1 MILFWNHQGGATT
14 ATAAASYLDTSLER
28 ISAMHIMLPFRHIG
42 VAADKTGW
50 HVSKRQGAALLYAGV
65 PALTYGW
72 GVEAPRHRNA
82 VEIEE

>member
-1 MILFWNHQGGATT
+1 MAD
-14 ATAAASYLDTSLER
+14 LDTAQKR
-28 ISAMHIMLPFRHIG
+28 ISGMMPMMPFRHIG
-42 VAADKTGW
+42 VAEDKTGA
-50 HVSKRQGAALLYAGV
+50 HTGKRAGGVYLYGGV